1 MWNYNFY
8 LQGRNNMFH
17 TLLLFLYIVKTRD
30 HGMLG
35 RVNLGMS
42 GVNVLWV
49 IDGWYRIISWNE
61 LIVIELFIY
70 FCT

>member
-1 MWNYNFY
+1 MHRPKIELNILLIIFF
-8 LQGRNNMFH
+8 LQGRNNLFY

-49 IDGWYRIISWNE
+49 ID
-61 LIVIELFIY
+61 
-70 FCT
+70 